1 MSELRDPMQ
10 DLPVKLFTM
19 FLRNRFLSLL
29 VSGVT
34 LLSVPFFLSA
44 CGKKQ
49 ATTDCE
55 QIQVRSGK
63 RDLTVGYIA
72 PTSGIFGIGD
82 ESLLVVYLHG
92 LGANWQQPFS
102 LPWRHTY
109 ADTVTHFKP
118 GITFM
123 STQFGAGGKWA
134 DEDSSN
140 DITNSINAILK
151 KYPSRDIVLCGCS
164 MGASTALS
172 YAATA
177 PEEIRRKIIGVIAMY
192 PAGDFVELHE
202 KTTTALVRSAL
213 EQCFGGPP
221 DTEEIKQRYLDMS
234 IMPKIEKFP
243 KQTRVY
249 MMSAKADATIPP
261 PLQKSLAEA
270 LKKQGVKVELEEID
284 CGHELPPSHKSFA
297 KGLNFVLTKE

>member
-1 MSELRDPMQ
+1 
-10 DLPVKLFTM
+10 M
-19 FLRNRFLSLL
+19 FLRKRFIPILASA
-29 VSGVT
+29 VT
-34 LLSVPFFLSA
+34 LLSVPVIVSS

-55 QIQVRSGK
+55 QIQVKSGK

-72 PTSGIFGIGD
+72 PSSGIFGIGD
-82 ESLLVVYLHG
+82 ESVLIVYLHG
-92 LGANWQQPFS
+92 LGANWQQPFT

-109 ADTVTHFKP
+109 ADTATHYKP

-134 DEDSSN
+134 DENSFN
-140 DITNSINAILK
+140 DVTNGINAILK
-151 KYPSRDIVLCGCS
+151 KYPSKEIILTGCS
-164 MGASTALS
+164 MGGSTALS
-172 YAATA
+172 YAAGA
-177 PEEIRRKIIGVIAMY
+177 PEEIRKKIIGVIAMY

-213 EQCFGGPP
+213 EQCFGGAPTTP
-221 DTEEIKQRYLDMS
+221 EIKQRYLDMS
-234 IMPKIEKFP
+234 IMPHINEFP
-243 KQTRVY
+243 KETRVY

-261 PLQKSLAEA
+261 ALQKSLADA
-270 LKKQGVKVELEEID
+270 LKQHGVSVELEDID

-297 KGLNFVLTKE
+297 KALSYVLNRK